1 MCGGTSHAPNP
12 VATDGRQPK
21 AARLDAGRLP
31 ERILR
36 AIALVYES
44 DGLRTLHIT
53 NRQVLATLVRF
64 ALNQKDPSALAFIKK
79 ATIAQHLGISE
90 ATVYRALGALE
101 DAGLIERERQRR
113 TRAQL
118 EVVGRIGFS
127 AKLLRCIGIA
137 SPQLQSTVHVPA
149 RSDESRTSA
158 CLASVSGVNKTMQSS
173 TKKHPGSGSSLR
185 IDGRAVPM
193 DLAPLVRDQ
202 SLKMSAL
209 FLVSGV
215 NKTMQSSTKKHPG
228 SGSSLRIDGRAVP
241 MDLAPLVRDQSLK
254 MSALFLL
261 MRLARTAGHRLSDV
275 VSAAGN
281 ALRPLRGRELF
292 AYLKSLLEKP
302 VDYGHVVRTR
312 KLRDDGERAA
322 EARAMQERQ
331 QVAELVEMY
340 RGERVSAP
348 DGSTYEVDSASIV
361 ITDANG
367 RRSSLA
373 HDRAR
378 AWLIELDKVSGGQ
391 APAVA
396 QPAQARQ
403 RSSVVAHA
411 AIEDIRRLMRDR
423 QAPQYV
429 SRRSVRPDA
438 GVCRS
443 AWLIELDKVS
453 GGQAPAV
460 AQPAQARQRSSV
472 VAHAAI
478 EDIRRLMRDRQAP
491 QYVSRRSVRPDAGVC
506 RSA

>member
-1 MCGGTSHAPNP
+1 MKFSFDGLPIARRTTMCGGTSHAPNP
-12 VATDGRQPK
+12 VAADGRQPK

-101 DAGLIERERQRR
+101 NAGLIERERQRR

-137 SPQLQSTVHVPA
+137 SPQFQSTVHVPA

-158 CLASVSGVNKTMQSS
+158 CLAS
-173 TKKHPGSGSSLR
+173 
-185 IDGRAVPM
+185 
-193 DLAPLVRDQ
+193 
-202 SLKMSAL
+202 
-209 FLVSGV
+209 VSGV

-281 ALRPLRGRELF
+281 ALGPLRGRELF
-292 AYLKSLLEKP
+292 AYLKSLLERP

-312 KLRDDGERAA
+312 KLREDDERAA
-322 EARAMQERQ
+322 EARATQERQ
-331 QVAELVEMY
+331 QIAELVERY
-340 RGERVSAP
+340 RGKRVSAP

-367 RRSSLA
+367 HRSSLA

-378 AWLIELDKVSGGQ
+378 AWLIELDKVAGGL

-411 AIEDIRRLMRDR
+411 AIEDIRRLMRAR

-429 SRRSVRPDA
+429 SRRPVRPDA

-443 AWLIELDKVS
+443 A
-453 GGQAPAV
+453 
-460 AQPAQARQRSSV
+460 
-472 VAHAAI
+472 
-478 EDIRRLMRDRQAP
+478 
-491 QYVSRRSVRPDAGVC
+491 
-506 RSA
+506 

>member
-1 MCGGTSHAPNP
+1 MCGGTSHASNP
-12 VATDGRQPK
+12 VPTVDRQPK
-21 AARLDAGRLP
+21 AARLDARQLP

-44 DGLRTLHIT
+44 DGFRTLHIT

-79 ATIAQHLGISE
+79 TTIAHHLGISE

-113 TRAQL
+113 TKAQL
-118 EVVGRIGFS
+118 EVIGRIGFS

-149 RSDESRTSA
+149 RSDEPVASSTG
-158 CLASVSGVNKTMQSS
+158 LASVSDVNKTIQSS
-173 TKKHPGSGSSLR
+173 TKKHPGPGSFLL
-185 IDGRAVPM
+185 IDSRAVPV

-202 SLKMSAL
+202 A
-209 FLVSGV
+209 
-215 NKTMQSSTKKHPG
+215 
-228 SGSSLRIDGRAVP
+228 
-241 MDLAPLVRDQSLK
+241 LK

-261 MRLARTAGHRLSDV
+261 MKLARTAGHRLSDV

-281 ALRPLRGRELF
+281 ALSPLRGRELF

-312 KLRDDGERAA
+312 KLHEDEERAA
-322 EARAMQERQ
+322 EARATQERQ
-331 QVAELVEMY
+331 QIAELVERY
-340 RGERVSAP
+340 RGKRVSAP

-378 AWLIELDKVSGGQ
+378 AWLVEIDRIASGLAI
-391 APAVA
+391 APALQA
-396 QPAQARQ
+396 QGRRLSSETAR
-403 RSSVVAHA
+403 A
-411 AIEDIRRLMRDR
+411 AIERLRGVMGKSRSYNMPRWSRDSHFAR
-423 QAPQYV
+423 NHA
-429 SRRSVRPDA
+429 SRTRRSRA
-438 GVCRS
+438 
-443 AWLIELDKVS
+443 
-453 GGQAPAV
+453 
-460 AQPAQARQRSSV
+460 
-472 VAHAAI
+472 
-478 EDIRRLMRDRQAP
+478 
-491 QYVSRRSVRPDAGVC
+491 SR
-506 RSA
+506 

>member
-1 MCGGTSHAPNP
+1 MCGGTSHVPNP
-12 VATDGRQPK
+12 VATDDRQPK

-31 ERILR
+31 ERILK

-44 DGLRTLHIT
+44 DGLRALHIT

-64 ALNQKDPSALAFIKK
+64 ALNQQDPSALAFIKK

-101 DAGLIERERQRR
+101 DAGLIERERQQR
-113 TRAQL
+113 TRAQF

-137 SPQLQSTVHVPA
+137 SPQLQSTVHIPA
-149 RSDESRTSA
+149 CSDESG
-158 CLASVSGVNKTMQSS
+158 ASTRIAPVSGVNKAMQSS
-173 TKKHPGSGSSLR
+173 TKKHPGPGSFLL
-185 IDGRAVPM
+185 IDGRVVPM

-202 SLKMSAL
+202 A
-209 FLVSGV
+209 
-215 NKTMQSSTKKHPG
+215 
-228 SGSSLRIDGRAVP
+228 
-241 MDLAPLVRDQSLK
+241 LK

-281 ALRPLRGRELF
+281 ALTPLRGRELF

-312 KLRDDGERAA
+312 KLREDEERAA
-322 EARAMQERQ
+322 EARATQERQ
-331 QVAELVEMY
+331 QIAELVEKY
-340 RGERVSAP
+340 RGKLVSAS

-378 AWLIELDKVSGGQ
+378 AWLVEMDRVASWLTF
-391 APAVA
+391 APAL
-396 QPAQARQ
+396 QAQAEGR
-403 RSSVVAHA
+403 RLSSETARA
-411 AIEDIRRLMRDR
+411 AIERLRGVMGKSPSHNIPVKPRGVAFR
-423 QAPQYV
+423 AQ
-429 SRRSVRPDA
+429 SRFPT
-438 GVCRS
+438 
-443 AWLIELDKVS
+443 
-453 GGQAPAV
+453 
-460 AQPAQARQRSSV
+460 
-472 VAHAAI
+472 
-478 EDIRRLMRDRQAP
+478 
-491 QYVSRRSVRPDAGVC
+491 
-506 RSA
+506 

>member
-1 MCGGTSHAPNP
+1 MKCSFDGLPIARRTTTCGGTPHAPNP
-12 VATDGRQPK
+12 VAAEGPQPK
-21 AARLDAGRLP
+21 AARLDADRLP

-44 DGLRTLHIT
+44 DGLRALHIT

-64 ALNQKDPSALAFIKK
+64 ALNQQDPSALAFIKK

-90 ATVYRALGALE
+90 ATVYRALSALE
-101 DAGLIERERQRR
+101 DAGLIERERQQR

-149 RSDESRTSA
+149 CPDESG
-158 CLASVSGVNKTMQSS
+158 ASTRIAPVSGVNKAMQSS
-173 TKKHPGSGSSLR
+173 TKKHPWPGSFLL

-193 DLAPLVRDQ
+193 ELAPLVRDQ
-202 SLKMSAL
+202 A
-209 FLVSGV
+209 
-215 NKTMQSSTKKHPG
+215 
-228 SGSSLRIDGRAVP
+228 
-241 MDLAPLVRDQSLK
+241 LK

-312 KLRDDGERAA
+312 KLREDEERAA
-322 EARAMQERQ
+322 EARVTQERQ
-331 QVAELVEMY
+331 LIAELVARY
-340 RGERVSAP
+340 RDKRVSGP

-378 AWLIELDKVSGGQ
+378 AWLVEMDRIAASLSPSLSS
-391 APAVA
+391 APQPQSRPSWGIA
-396 QPAQARQ
+396 QT
-403 RSSVVAHA
+403 
-411 AIEDIRRLMRDR
+411 AIEQLRGIVRGSGL
-423 QAPQYV
+423 
-429 SRRSVRPDA
+429 SRHSTVVNIGLRIPPPGPVDS
-438 GVCRS
+438 
-443 AWLIELDKVS
+443 
-453 GGQAPAV
+453 PAN
-460 AQPAQARQRSSV
+460 
-472 VAHAAI
+472 
-478 EDIRRLMRDRQAP
+478 L
-491 QYVSRRSVRPDAGVC
+491 
-506 RSA
+506 